1 MASRRLVRFE
11 LLVRLVDVLSFSLN
25 QAVPPLSFQ
34 SSTAANASDEPPP
47 SENGTIKLEAIALEA
62 ESSGMRRRPPA
73 GRAQRDSNAC
83 ARTTRT
89 ATLTPARATEFAAP
103 AAMAMPPVTSAEL
116 CSSPLDDCLTLYTL
130 LDLLPSSL
138 HLGITFAYLVL
149 VIQLF

>member
-89 ATLTPARATEFAAP
+89 ATRTPARDRICGARGYGDAASHIGRIVQFA
-103 AAMAMPPVTSAEL
+103 S
-116 CSSPLDDCLTLYTL
+116 
-130 LDLLPSSL
+130 
-138 HLGITFAYLVL
+138 G
-149 VIQLF
+149 